1 MPGEAAVLLPPKEGA
16 TDESPVA
23 YRAPLPAD
31 CHGAKTGVFLSEVRD
46 YSPLRDCVE
55 NEEGGVNCAS
65 TVTHLLCYDI
75 EHCNTSQ
82 QITSVIFKKRKGQ
95 FRICS
100 IHLMQPLTSQRQ

>member
-1 MPGEAAVLLPPKEGA
+1 MPGEAAWCCCPPKEGA
-16 TDESPVA
+16 TDEPPVA

-65 TVTHLLCYDI
+65 TVHSSPLLRHRTLQHVSAD
-75 EHCNTSQ
+75 H
-82 QITSVIFKKRKGQ
+82 VGDF
-95 FRICS
+95 
-100 IHLMQPLTSQRQ
+100 